1 MKMTRVIIVFEAVP
15 ETTTIY
21 DLELDP
27 ESDDY
32 KKLMQCHGEYANL
45 ANNTPGHPVET
56 WLYEWMATKQNN
68 IVFSTDQDW
77 QKENKDKIKPIEI
90 NGDIILI
97 HTGFIM

>member
-32 KKLMQCHGEYANL
+32 KN
-45 ANNTPGHPVET
+45 
-56 WLYEWMATKQNN
+56 
-68 IVFSTDQDW
+68 
-77 QKENKDKIKPIEI
+77 
-90 NGDIILI
+90 
-97 HTGFIM
+97 